1 MVNPV
6 GSLMK
11 PIVELGESFEYPLVF
26 DIETDGL
33 RFACSR
39 IHCVAIHN
47 IALDETTLYHTKEG
61 IVASILILN
70 GHKAGVAGHNVVSFD
85 IPVVKRYHPHFNPQ
99 AILDTKLWSQ
109 LSYNNLV
116 KTTADHKEWRKD
128 CPKHLWQNHGLEA
141 WGYRL
146 GHYKGDYGK
155 RENAWEVYTFD
166 MGEYCKQDT
175 KVNAELL
182 KFFWLNAPTSEQALR
197 LEHDVAQIIS
207 FQEENG
213 IHYDTQAALELFT
226 ELKGIKD
233 SLFWKL
239 QAAFPPWQVFKD
251 TFVPK
256 VNSPAMGYVKGVPI
270 DRYKTVEFNPN
281 SNDMVTKIL
290 VERYKWIPEAFTDG
304 GENGLNKKPKLDEDV
319 FKDIAHLPHM
329 QEVLEYR
336 QVCKIISFVTG
347 SKNSWMA
354 LVDPDGKLR
363 GSVQSCGAYTRRMT
377 HSKPNLAQVP
387 SVKKVADGMPP
398 GIKERYGSLCRKLF
412 KPPQGYVLCGCDA
425 DQLELRTVAHYMFP
439 WDGGRYVTAAIQ
451 GDKKKGTDIHS
462 INAKAMG
469 FAKRDDG
476 KAPFYAYL
484 YGAWLFLLGQLKT
497 GSWDRELNIREGRK
511 MKDALERGVPALP
524 KLKNEILSRMKDPG
538 FCLDL
543 DGQPFTI
550 RSDHSSLNELNQ
562 RAGAII
568 MKRALVILWNDL
580 IEAGWIHGIDFLVL
594 LNIHDEWQT
603 AVKPEKAEAFCEMA
617 KDAIRKSGEFY
628 NLHCPVSGAA
638 KVGNNWAETH

>member
-1 MVNPV
+1 MVNPL

-11 PIVELGESFEYPLVF
+11 PQVTPEESSEYPLVF
-26 DIETDGL
+26 DIETNGL
-33 RFACSR
+33 RFHCSKV
-39 IHCVAIHN
+39 HCIAIHDIN
-47 IALDETTLYHTKEG
+47 KGITTLYHTREEL
-61 IVASILILN
+61 VAAIYILN
-70 GHKAGVAGHNVVSFD
+70 MSKTGVAGHNIISFD
-85 IPVVKRYHPHFNPQ
+85 IPVLQQFFPSFKPQ
-99 AILDTKLWSQ
+99 SILDTKIWSQ
-109 LSYNNLV
+109 LSYNNLI
-116 KTTADHKEWRKD
+116 KTTADSPEWRKV
-128 CPKHLWQNHGLEA
+128 CPKHMWQNHSLEA

-155 RENAWEVYTFD
+155 RENAWETYTYD
-166 MGEYCKQDT
+166 MGEYCKIDT
-175 KVNAELL
+175 QVNAEVL
-182 KFFWLNAPTSEQALR
+182 KFFWHNAPTSEQALR
-197 LEHDVAQIIS
+197 LEHDVAQIIAI
-207 FQEENG
+207 QEANG
-213 IHYDTQAALELFT
+213 ITYDAGAALELFT

-233 SLFWKL
+233 ELFWKL

-256 VNSPAMGYVKGVPI
+256 VNNANMGYTKGVPI
-270 DRYKTVEFNPN
+270 NRYKTVEFNPN
-281 SNDMVTKIL
+281 SNDHVVKIL
-290 VERYKWIPEAFTDG
+290 TEKYKWVPEAFTDG
-304 GENGLNKKPKLDEDV
+304 GVDGLNKKPKLDEDV
-319 FKDIAHLPHM
+319 FKDVAHLPHM

-336 QVCKIISFVTG
+336 QVCKIMSFITG
-347 SKNSWMA
+347 SQNSWMA
-354 LVDPDGKLR
+354 LVHPDGKLR

-387 SVKKVADGMPP
+387 SVKKVADGMPL
-398 GIKERYGSLCRKLF
+398 GIKEKYGSLCRKLF
-412 KPPQGYVLCGCDA
+412 KPPAGFVLCGCDA
-425 DQLELRTVAHYMFP
+425 DQLELRTLAHYMFP
-439 WDGGRYVTAAIQ
+439 WDNGRYAIAAVQ

-469 FAKRDDG
+469 FSKRDDG
-476 KAPFYAYL
+476 KGPFYAYV

-497 GSWDRELNIREGRK
+497 GSWDKELNIREGRK

-524 KLKNEILSRMKDPG
+524 KLKDAVLSRMKSPG

-580 IEAGWIHGIDFLVL
+580 MEAGWVHGADFLVL
-594 LNIHDEWQT
+594 LNIHDEWQA
-603 AVKPEKAEAFCEMA
+603 AVLSEKAEAFCGMA

-628 NLHCPVSGAA
+628 NLHCPISGEA